1 MKLIKKTYYLTSLW
15 LLPVTIIGSIFCFLM
30 IEHISYEETDE
41 FLTYEMQRLVR
52 YHEEHDDLP
61 EFHKVAD
68 ILPDIIYSEPAFKD
82 TLLLEPG
89 DNEMVPHRELY
100 FTINHKGQPFT
111 IVLRHLLLGRDDIAE
126 GTLLIIVGLLLL
138 MATCLILI
146 LNILTHKLWTPFYD
160 TLKRISTYKIGGT
173 PPTLKNCNI
182 DEFNALNSTIKTL
195 LTKIDGDYKR
205 NKEFNEN
212 LSHELQ
218 TQLAIIR
225 LTTEKILNQN
235 INSLDSSTIESVKSI
250 YSSVNKL
257 HQVQK
262 SLMLLSKIGNLEYN
276 ENVNINLKEVLEQV
290 FEKYLE
296 AFELREI
303 LVTLNLADCPLSI
316 DLGLAQ
322 ILANNLFKNALKHN
336 VANGFVALTLNK
348 KTFVIENSGLPFK
361 GNPEQ
366 FFQRFTKGENGNY
379 GIGLSIVKQICEL
392 YNYSISYSIAD
403 NSKHIITITFL

>member
-1 MKLIKKTYYLTSLW
+1 MRLIKKTYYLTSMW

-41 FLTYEMQRLVR
+41 FLNYEMQRLVR
-52 YHEEHDDLP
+52 YHEEHGDLP

-68 ILPDIIYSEPAFKD
+68 ILPDIVYSEPAFKD
-82 TLLLEPG
+82 TMLLEPG

-138 MATCLILI
+138 MATFLILV
-146 LNILTHKLWTPFYD
+146 LNILTRKLWKPFYD
-160 TLKRISTYKIGGT
+160 TLKRISTYKIGGA
-173 PPTLKNCNI
+173 PPKLKNSDI
-182 DEFNALNSTIKTL
+182 DEFNVLNSTIETL
-195 LTKIDGDYKR
+195 LTKIDSDFKR

-225 LTTEKILNQN
+225 STTEKILNQN
-235 INSLDSSTIESVKSI
+235 SNNLDSLTIDSVKSI

-257 HQVQK
+257 HTVQK

-276 ENVNINLKEVLEQV
+276 KNANINFKKITEQV
-290 FEKYLE
+290 LEKYLE

-303 LVTLNLADCPLSI
+303 HVSSNLADCPLSI
-316 DLGLAQ
+316 DLGLAE

-336 VANGFVALTLNK
+336 ITNGYVSVTLTARS
-348 KTFVIENSGLPFK
+348 FVIENSGLPYK

-366 FFQRFTKGENGNY
+366 LFQRFNKGEKGNY
-379 GIGLSIVKQICEL
+379 GIGLSIVKQICEV
-392 YNYSISYSIAD
+392 YNYSVAYSIAD
-403 NSKHIITITFL
+403 NSKHIITITFP